1 MVLLSHDATNSIA
14 LPRLGNRPLKDFTK
28 GGMLFTPWLITNH
41 GRREKEYI
49 YAPKGKWAKGANYI
63 LTQLQAM
70 VRRIKSDV
78 NNPQHKARRLVI
90 IADNA
95 SENKNSTLLA
105 WASDMVQ
112 AFWFDSVE
120 FLFGEVGHTHNG
132 NDATHKVHNQDLGRY
147 ESGDLGQLVWNY
159 RFPWSN
165 AHLRPRASVLDVM
178 YDWDEYYNEDYVR
191 PLAGYTKTAAD
202 KHIVRGFKISRGMN
216 KLVDV
221 KWKAD
226 PAMDKYWR
234 GDDGNE
240 NSEGFYI
247 LSSVPPGVPQKIEPA
262 VQLQATK
269 YANHLQ
275 KKGLKTILGAWQLAN
290 AVEHN
295 YNQIM
300 TGVISVKEQL
310 EPSTPLGEW
319 GPLCKIGSHDKFNG
333 NVRFIQDVLSST
345 NTMWDLPDGL
355 DAATSLRY
363 HVSGDADELETRP
376 LPNVGYRN
384 DTNGKPLKAKNR
396 PMFDHPNNAAE
407 RNHVL
412 LEDSNAADIAADAAF
427 EEESSSSES
436 GIRTLVNNNS

>member
-1 MVLLSHDATNSIA
+1 
-14 LPRLGNRPLKDFTK
+14 
-28 GGMLFTPWLITNH
+28 
-41 GRREKEYI
+41 
-49 YAPKGKWAKGANYI
+49 
-63 LTQLQAM
+63 
-70 VRRIKSDV
+70 
-78 NNPQHKARRLVI
+78 
-90 IADNA
+90 
-95 SENKNSTLLA
+95 
-105 WASDMVQ
+105 
-112 AFWFDSVE
+112 
-120 FLFGEVGHTHNG
+120 
-132 NDATHKVHNQDLGRY
+132 
-147 ESGDLGQLVWNY
+147 
-159 RFPWSN
+159 
-165 AHLRPRASVLDVM
+165 
-178 YDWDEYYNEDYVR
+178 
-191 PLAGYTKTAAD
+191 
-202 KHIVRGFKISRGMN
+202 
-216 KLVDV
+216 
-221 KWKAD
+221 
-226 PAMDKYWR
+226 MDKYWR

-412 LEDSNAADIAADAAF
+412 LEDSNAADIAADAAL